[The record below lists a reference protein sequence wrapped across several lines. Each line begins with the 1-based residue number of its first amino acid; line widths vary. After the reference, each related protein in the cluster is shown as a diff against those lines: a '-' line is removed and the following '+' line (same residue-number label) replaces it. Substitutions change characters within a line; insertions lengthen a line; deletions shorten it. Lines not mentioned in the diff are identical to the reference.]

1 MGEWK
6 FSLTCHRINQQKQQM
21 NIKTLTVRFDGEI
34 RNWEIPLFRG
44 AVIDA
49 ANNSLLFHNHEG
61 EGYRYSYPLIQYKLI
76 GNNPSIVC
84 IDKGV
89 ESIGVLFENGDFS
102 FRIGENI
109 RRMDIISV
117 KANKIN
123 IQLWNSS
130 FNYRINKWLPLNP
143 KNYELFNST
152 NSLAERILLLEKVL
166 TNVRG
171 NSHTI
176 DGQLKKVSVNKQ
188 SVRVVVESTDYAD
201 FATQMHY
208 GVTSDNPLFK
218 IKTVEVLFYE
228 NLKGNM
234 FSRAWKHI
242 KGFFT
247 NSKETKPYK
256 LLSWNYTLDWACECM
271 LDLLDK
277 TGTKPSKDW

>member
-166 TNVRG
+166 KG
-171 NSHTI
+171 NILS
-176 DGQLKKVSVNKQ
+176 
-188 SVRVVVESTDYAD
+188 
-201 FATQMHY
+201 F
-208 GVTSDNPLFK
+208 
-218 IKTVEVLFYE
+218 
-228 NLKGNM
+228 LKGLGI
-234 FSRAWKHI
+234 FLEQQLECHI
-242 KGFFT
+242 TNLSQPFVLKYKGVGMMSFNISFT
-247 NSKETKPYK
+247 TN
-256 LLSWNYTLDWACECM
+256 LSLPDYIGLGKNAALGY
-271 LDLLDK
+271 
-277 TGTKPSKDW
+277 GTVFKQRD